1 MPDLYLAPEAKPKTA
16 AKQQKLDGIPVQGGL
31 LSAFISRPS
40 GIHLRAQETG
50 EEIMLLLRK
59 HWITNL
65 SWLFLSLVL
74 LLSPLTLKFF
84 PILEFLP
91 SRFQFMAIA
100 AWYLLTIGFI
110 FENFLSWYF
119 NVYIVTTRRVID
131 LDFYHLVYYNQAQAD
146 LAQITD
152 MNLTIAGTIGV
163 VFNFGNL
170 VIETAAEA
178 PNLEFEAV
186 PNPRKVMKII
196 DELRQ
201 K

>member
-1 MPDLYLAPEAKPKTA
+1 MPDLYLAPEAKPKTT
-16 AKQQKLDGIPVQGGL
+16 AKHKNLDGIPVQGGL
-31 LSAFISRPS
+31 LSAFVSRPS
-40 GIHLRAQETG
+40 GIHLRAQETD
-50 EEIMLLLRK
+50 EEIALLLRK

-91 SRFQFMAIA
+91 SRFQLMALI
-100 AWYLLTIGFI
+100 AWYLLTCGFI